1 MERPIVDLG
10 FNTPNTQQ
18 DSVWDKPWVSIR
30 WMRHKKDGPRNK
42 ELSDQEAK
50 QRASDMAQCV
60 MSFATKLRNL
70 SSHVHTQEPQKRR
83 LQKLKLS
90 Y

>member
-1 MERPIVDLG
+1 MG
-10 FNTPNTQQ
+10 F
-18 DSVWDKPWVSIR
+18 R
-30 WMRHKKDGPRNK
+30 WMDEIQEGRTQGQRVIT
-42 ELSDQEAK
+42 EEAK
-50 QRASDMAQCV
+50 HRASDMAQWV

-70 SSHVHTQEPQKRR
+70 SSYVHTQEPQKKR